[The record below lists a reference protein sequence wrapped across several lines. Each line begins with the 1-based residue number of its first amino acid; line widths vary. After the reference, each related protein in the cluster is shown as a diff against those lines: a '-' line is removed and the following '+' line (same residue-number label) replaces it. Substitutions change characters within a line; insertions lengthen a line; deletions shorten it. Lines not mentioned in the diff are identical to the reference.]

1 MSETAPAS
9 KLAYAGSWTYASFA
23 PASVFDWLFSSP
35 FATESS
41 FTPAQNRIANVEDER
56 PQLVSLPP
64 PNWQFSLSDIEND
77 RTLTRRQ
84 LRRDALRLAAGLQSL
99 HQLDADNVHALPPTP
114 RCAAPQVAP
123 IVLVQLPN
131 CLPFA
136 TTVLGVLAA
145 GLTTTLVSPSLT
157 DKELAWVLQSSRPR
171 IIITATGCLQA
182 MQSALDQQNDQAFA
196 RSVPVYPVNVG
207 QDPYPALPTQ
217 PSSQDW
223 TRLLAKTPTGIKQ
236 PRQFDPAARAAIIL
250 WSSGTSGRSKGV
262 MLSHHAL
269 NFSVASI
276 WHDADFYRAQHE
288 RWLGFVPFFHVYGLL
303 NLFLVAIPTGS
314 TVYTMAS
321 FNPDQMLAAIPKR
334 QITYLHMAPPI
345 AVFLAKSPMVEPY
358 AKRDAQGRNKFS
370 SLVAGVTGGAP
381 LGHDV
386 VAQVH
391 SRLGFR
397 IRLGYGLTEAG
408 GVTVQPGLA
417 HVDKGDDTGRPH
429 WGVELKIARPEES
442 EQVMPMDEPGEILI
456 RSPGLMIGYLPLNAF
471 TGGEDKPD
479 TSATTAAITH
489 DGWFRTGD
497 IGALDATGTL
507 RISDR
512 IKELIKVRAFQVPP
526 AELEAILCSSDEVAD
541 AGVVATYDASEATEW
556 PRAFVVAANQ
566 GIVSEDGLTA
576 LAHRLRLLVERQTS
590 KYKWLRGGIVFVDK
604 IPKSPSGK
612 ILRRVMKDGG
622 IKGVEV
628 SLYEKKTHRSKL

>member
-1 MSETAPAS
+1 MSEATPAS
-9 KLAYAGSWTYASFA
+9 KLAHAGSSTNACFT

-41 FTPAQNRIANVEDER
+41 FTPAQNRIPNVEDER
-56 PQLVSLPP
+56 PV
-64 PNWQFSLSDIEND
+64 FIDEA
-77 RTLTRRQ
+77 TV
-84 LRRDALRLAAGLQSL
+84 GLQNL
-99 HQLDADNVHALPPTP
+99 HQLDPDNVHALPPTP
-114 RCAAPQVAP
+114 RRAAPQVAP

-136 TTVLGVLAA
+136 TIVLGALAA

-157 DKELAWVLQSSRPR
+157 DKELAWVLQSSRPH
-171 IIITATGCLQA
+171 IIVTATGCVPA
-182 MQSALDQQNDQAFA
+182 MQHALDQQQDQSFA
-196 RSVPVYPVNVG
+196 RSVPVYTVNVG
-207 QDPYPALPTQ
+207 QDPYPALPPQ
-217 PSSQDW
+217 PSPQDW
-223 TRLLAKTPTGIKQ
+223 TRLLAKSQAAIKQ
-236 PRQFDPAARAAIIL
+236 PRQFDAAARAAIIL

-269 NFSVASI
+269 TFSTASI
-276 WHDADFYRAQHE
+276 WHDADFYRAQRE

-358 AKRDAQGRNKFS
+358 AKRDAEGRNKFS

-391 SRLGFR
+391 ARLGFR

-408 GVTVQPGLA
+408 GVTVQPGLS

-456 RSPGLMIGYLPLNAF
+456 RSPGLMMGYLPLNAF
-471 TGGEDKPD
+471 AGGHKFD

-497 IGALDATGTL
+497 IGSLDATGTL

-556 PRAFVVAANQ
+556 PRAFVVAASQ

-590 KYKWLRGGIVFVDK
+590 KYKWLRGGLVFVDK

-628 SLYEKKTHRSKL
+628 SLYEKKTRSSKL